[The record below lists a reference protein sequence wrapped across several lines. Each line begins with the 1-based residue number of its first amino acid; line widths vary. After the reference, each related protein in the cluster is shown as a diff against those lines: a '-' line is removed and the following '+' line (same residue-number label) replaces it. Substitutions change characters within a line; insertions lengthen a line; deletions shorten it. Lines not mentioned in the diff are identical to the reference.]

1 MRFPAVDITAELW
14 YDGFG
19 GLRRWYRIAC
29 PAGEIE
35 TVYNRCTGSRRRREI
50 GSPPGYR
57 GKLSDIIMRMRVIVR
72 LLLVDRIVYTIQS
85 LLALSA
91 SEC

>member
-1 MRFPAVDITAELW
+1 MMALVVSA
-14 YDGFG
+14 DGTG
-19 GLRRWYRIAC
+19 SPVLPGKLRLYI
-29 PAGEIE
+29 
-35 TVYNRCTGSRRRREI
+35 VCTGSRRRREI

-85 LLALSA
+85 LLAVSPY
-91 SEC
+91 EC

>member
-35 TVYNRCTGSRRRREI
+35 AIYNRYTGSRHRREI
-50 GSPPGYR
+50 RSPPGLV
-57 GKLSDIIMRMRVIVR
+57 GKLSDIIMCLRAIIR

-85 LLALSA
+85 LLAVSPY
-91 SEC
+91 EC